1 MRPLRILLLCLAP
14 LWGQKTN
21 NHRILDL
28 DREPSAQTE
37 ASVSK
42 GERWLRLNAAGLGLD
57 PEVLD
62 GVYLAG
68 QFKTA
73 HNGVTHLR
81 YRQSFHGADVYNADW
96 VVNLDREGRVLNTGG
111 FLYARP
117 AAGLALPSRGSAYGA
132 MRAAAIAVNPEQG
145 EKYLPVPK
153 KGSSEKA
160 AVFDGGGFGGDLSGE
175 PAWFGF
181 RGQLRPAWLVEVMD
195 ANERDNWLVVVDA
208 ATMAILEKTS
218 MTLYQRPPQGL
229 VFDGSSPQPNPTPG
243 VRLTAPPPV
252 VPRVLVPFT
261 GDPAASPRGWVANN
275 STTGNNTIAGLNPLG
290 ISLLVNPATVSAA
303 NGDFSFP
310 LELGP
315 GAPSPL
321 AFPEASVTNLFYWV
335 NRSHDLF
342 YAAGFD
348 EAAGNFQQDNFNRG
362 GTGGDPMYAYAQFA
376 HAGAQFG
383 SFRNAFYTTRR
394 TEDGQQAG
402 IHMFLS
408 FPIFG
413 PAEFFTDGSYDN
425 EVIIHEYTHG
435 VSTRLVRQLSS
446 TFQGGAM
453 GEAFSDFFAIE
464 FTTPEGA
471 PLDGV
476 FPAGEYFIQGFGL
489 GIRAFPYT
497 TNMEINP
504 IHYGRLGSVNNALG
518 IHDNGGIWVMA
529 LMEMRA
535 NLVRQFGEREGRRRT
550 RLLVIDGMKLS
561 PPAPSMIDMRDAI
574 LLADRA
580 GFKGESQRQIWEA
593 FARRGL
599 GAVAQTADGNS
610 FRTAGSFATPSREGK
625 LAFFETRYVAGEE
638 IRVALYDENLTTP
651 TVTIR
656 VTSTSGDIEN
666 LVLRR
671 TGSIWLGRFRPTNN
685 PTSTFDG
692 LLSLLPYDH
701 VEAHYMD
708 YDTGSGPK
716 LIQISAPT
724 EPPPFFTT
732 AAAEELRFPNE
743 TRLNLRLQNG
753 VRTAF
758 PLPFPFPFFGEKRNF
773 VNIWTNGLLTFD
785 PFLVALCKDGAEFPN
800 IRGIAP
806 LWTEARTSGA
816 VQPDEDVYVSQAP
829 DAITFRWVAETAPT
843 TGGVNSEAL
852 NFAAT
857 LRANGT
863 IEFRYGSGN
872 RNIPPGFAT
881 LCGSGPVV
889 GVSNGK
895 QTYSLLPGSHYG
907 RVTLENAP
915 LVRLRTPAE
924 PQSLP
929 RVRVETPVEG
939 ETFSGVMIVRGLVT
953 DETSLISSID
963 AVIDGAYARR
973 AAYPQARAD
982 ICNTERLPGCPNIGF
997 MLSLD
1002 LNALRIAPGRHTLR
1016 FRATTANGAFID
1028 YPAEPYS
1035 FQVAEGAGPQPVAR
1049 IENPTGA
1056 GPVSGTVA
1064 VAGYV
1069 YLPGVLINVVDL
1081 MAGNVTVGRVTYG
1094 DPRDAVCAGLGDVPN
1109 CPRVGFRIDWNT
1121 RFAGAPTLNGEHDL
1135 RLRIIDQTGRVI
1147 VTPPLA
1153 RVTVRNPVE
1162 HLPTGTLESVN
1173 NNDRLRGVVRVAGFA
1188 YDPDGRVATVAVL
1201 LNGTTVG
1208 VARLGL
1214 ARPDICANLP
1224 DVAACPNI
1232 GYEFNLNTTLYPNGE
1247 YTLGVRIIDDR
1258 NNAVVV
1264 PRIAGNGLN
1273 IVIDN
1278 R

>member
-1 MRPLRILLLCLAP
+1 MRPLCILLLCLP
-14 LWGQKTN
+14 PVWGQNTN
-21 NHRILDL
+21 NHRILDFAL
-28 DREPSAQTE
+28 EAPKE
-37 ASVSK
+37 ASGLK
-42 GERWLRLNAAGLGLD
+42 GEGWLRLNAAGLGLD
-57 PEVLD
+57 PETLD
-62 GVYLAG
+62 GVYLSR

-73 HNGVTHLR
+73 HNGVTHLQ
-81 YRQSFHGADVYNADW
+81 YRQSFHGVDVYNADW
-96 VVNLDREGRVLNTGG
+96 VVNLDREGRLLNTGG
-111 FLYARP
+111 FLYPRP
-117 AAGLALPSRGSAYGA
+117 AAGLPLPARGSAFGA
-132 MRAAAIAVNPEQG
+132 VRAAAIAVNPEQG
-145 EKYLPVPK
+145 AKYMPVPK
-153 KGSSEKA
+153 QGSGEKA
-160 AVFDGGGFGGDLSGE
+160 VVFDGAGFGGDVTGE

-181 RGQLRPAWLVEVMD
+181 RGQLRPAWLVAVMD

-208 ATMAILEKTS
+208 ASMAVLEKTS

-243 VRLTAPPPV
+243 VRLTAAPPV
-252 VPRVLVPFT
+252 VSRVVVSFT
-261 GDPAASPRGWVANN
+261 GDPVASPRGWAANN
-275 STTGNNTIAGLNPLG
+275 STTGNNTVTGLNPLG
-290 ISLLVNPATVSAA
+290 ILLLINPAIVTAA
-303 NGDFSFP
+303 DGDFRFP

-315 GAPSPL
+315 GTPSPL

-335 NRSHDLF
+335 NRTHDLF
-342 YAAGFD
+342 YEAGFD
-348 EAAGNFQQDNFNRG
+348 EGAGNFQQDNFNRG
-362 GTGGDPMYAYAQFA
+362 GTGGDPMYAYAQFG
-376 HAGAQFG
+376 HASAQFG

-394 TEDGQQAG
+394 VEDGQQAG

-435 VSTRLVRQLSS
+435 VSTRLVRQLGS

-453 GEAFSDFFAIE
+453 GEALSDFFALE
-464 FTTPEGA
+464 FTLPEGA

-476 FPAGEYFIQGFGL
+476 FPAGEYFIQGWGL

-497 TNMEINP
+497 TNLDVNP
-504 IHYGRLGSVNNALG
+504 IHYGRLGHVNNVLG

-535 NLVRQFGEREGRRRT
+535 NLIRQFGEREGRRRT
-550 RLLVIDGMKLS
+550 RILVVDGMKLS

-574 LLADRA
+574 LLADRT

-599 GAVAQTADGNS
+599 GVLALTADGNS
-610 FRTAGSFATPSREGK
+610 FRTAASFETPSREGK

-638 IRVALYDENLTTP
+638 IRMALYDENLNTP

-671 TGSIWLGRFRPTNN
+671 TGSAWLGRFRPTNN
-685 PTSTFDG
+685 PTSTYDG
-692 LLSLLPYDH
+692 LLSLLPYGH

-708 YDTGSGPK
+708 YDTGAGAK
-716 LIQISAPT
+716 LIQFSAPT
-724 EPPPFFTT
+724 EPPPFQTT

-743 TRLNLRLQNG
+743 TRLNLRLLNG
-753 VRTAF
+753 VRIAY
-758 PLPFPFPFFGEKRNF
+758 PLPFPFPFFGERRNF
-773 VNIWTNGLLTFD
+773 VNVWTNGLLTFD
-785 PFLVALCKDGAEFPN
+785 PFLGALCKDANEFPN

-806 LWTEARTSGA
+806 LWTEGRTNGTM
-816 VQPDEDVYVSQAP
+816 QPDEDVYVSQSG

-843 TGGVNSEAL
+843 TAVNPEAL

-857 LRANGT
+857 LRSNGT
-863 IEFRYGSGN
+863 IEFRYGGGN
-872 RNIPPGFAT
+872 RNIPPGFAI

-895 QTYSLLPGSHYG
+895 QTYSLLPASHYG

-929 RVRVETPVEG
+929 RVRVETLVEG
-939 ETFSGVMIVRGLVT
+939 ETFSGVMIVRGIVT
-953 DETSLISSID
+953 DETSLISRVD
-963 AVIDGAYARR
+963 ALIDGAFAAR

-997 MLSLD
+997 LLALD
-1002 LNALRIAPGRHTLR
+1002 LNALRVAPGRHTLR

-1035 FQVAEGAGPQPVAR
+1035 FRVTAGAGPQPVAR

-1056 GPVSGTVA
+1056 SPVSGVVA

-1069 YLPGVLINVVDL
+1069 YIPDVLINVVDL
-1081 MAGNVTVGRVTYG
+1081 MAGNVTVGRATYG
-1094 DPRDAVCAGLGDVPN
+1094 DPRDAVCAALRDVPN

-1121 RFAGAPTLNGEHDL
+1121 RFPSAPTLNGEHDL
-1135 RLRIIDQTGRVI
+1135 SLRIIDQTGRVI
-1147 VTPPLA
+1147 MTPPLT
-1153 RVTVRNPVE
+1153 RVAVRNQAE
-1162 HLPTGTLESVN
+1162 HLPVGALESVR
-1173 NNDRLRGVVRVAGFA
+1173 NNDRLSGVVRVAGYA
-1188 YDPDGRVATVAVL
+1188 YDPDGRVTNVLVL
-1201 LNGTTVG
+1201 LNGLTVG
-1208 VARLGL
+1208 AARLGL
-1214 ARPDICANLP
+1214 PRPDICANLA
-1224 DVAACPNI
+1224 DVAACPNV
-1232 GYEFNLNTTLYPNGE
+1232 GYEFNLNTALYPNGE
-1247 YTLGVRIIDDR
+1247 YTLGVRIVDDR

-1264 PRIAGNGLN
+1264 PRIAANGLN